1 MWACLFKDCVP
12 AGHGIVPSLLPT
24 GAPWE
29 KEFLKERRAGRE
41 GWEGERQMGESEQQR
56 ERERERGGEGGD
68 ERRECSARCVAYIQQ
83 TLRGHMTDELRRDKR
98 HGDNEQLFAIQRLN
112 GASL

>member
-12 AGHGIVPSLLPT
+12 AGHGIEPSLLPT

-56 ERERERGGEGGD
+56 EREREAVREGMRGG
-68 ERRECSARCVAYIQQ
+68 SVQ
-83 TLRGHMTDELRRDKR
+83 RGVLLTYNKPCEDT
-98 HGDNEQLFAIQRLN
+98 
-112 GASL
+112 